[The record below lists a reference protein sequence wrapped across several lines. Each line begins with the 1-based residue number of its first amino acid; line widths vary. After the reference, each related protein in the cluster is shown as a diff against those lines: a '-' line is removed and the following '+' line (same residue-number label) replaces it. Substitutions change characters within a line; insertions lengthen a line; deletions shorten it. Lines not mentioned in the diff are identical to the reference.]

1 MRSLSFYKGK
11 TGHFSNI
18 HAVQQIRVCYSGAKI
33 LHSLFFFTK
42 VLPIQGHSMLS
53 AYELLKRAG
62 LQVNDIGQITKQMF
76 SFRGV
81 KLYIKP
87 IIIKTSITALL

>member
-1 MRSLSFYKGK
+1 
-11 TGHFSNI
+11 
-18 HAVQQIRVCYSGAKI
+18 
-33 LHSLFFFTK
+33 
-42 VLPIQGHSMLS
+42 MLS